1 MASTYDMVHLAAAI
15 RKSREGKDGEPT
27 ADEVFTEAKRYGL
40 LLKIE
45 DRISIN
51 EQAMFNARKAVL
63 RASLDWRKSDRDF
76 MKYIADVKNGN
87 IKFERQQAA
96 KLLREVQKK
105 GEKALKS
112 ATMHDDS
119 MVRRAMDNARDSNY
133 KRGLNADDALFRAIF
148 DTDPFGDPNQRR
160 NLNKPE
166 HRGALR
172 KLLGKFEEKNPGIL
186 DIDENGVVTNVDDL
200 LSEDRNV
207 NPLLQNGIMSE
218 MQVRAW
224 ADEGD
229 SNELRVYNRA
239 MEADAEALGEVKGAL
254 NDLGAKA
261 GELED
266 TQLALT
272 DDAVKELLS
281 SSAGMVEQVQTVLE
295 NPQTFSIDD
304 MDALEAQMDDFKELE
319 DSTARLKAL
328 QKKVMQEKPDR
339 AEKLRQN
346 MGISIA
352 STAFQ
357 SWAADN
363 GFDELGRIDADE
375 DGKLD
380 FDTYVQGRDDL
391 PAIMAFHRQQ
401 KRGAGRYG
409 MRKIGTGDIVQFRLN
424 GELIQGERLKY
435 HAADRPGVVRVMVPG
450 REPPT
455 VTLNPGDVDQIEIV
469 ARDPEKTTP
478 TDRRARR
485 ALFFRGGAIK
495 RAVDE
500 SAPSMDIGDAAQ
512 DETGNF
518 VVDESGRHLSRDEY
532 NSMVAKSTADRVI
545 VGKRVGDQ
553 KYLVQADGTVYKID
567 ESGEL
572 FKLGEEGADEA
583 ELREL
588 AAVADAPARRVAI
601 AEESPPGSG
610 NFSSRPVT
618 VEDLDADMFPQ
629 THAFEALEGE
639 PDTSGLNAEY
649 WDQVEAQ
656 RGPVTL
662 ESMGLKSVA
671 DFDPRR
677 TQTFSNERVI
687 GGMKFVDLD
696 RDADEEPFSD
706 EQDIEVGAG
715 VPDEQTTD
723 QAMAK
728 AEYDA
733 LTPEQKQVI
742 EQYNEAYRNAPPD
755 NRPQP
760 PEGYEITP
768 NGLRP
773 VSEAP
778 ITEQI
783 DQSAAEVGE
792 RPDEREDLV
801 ATVDELGLPTERESA
816 SLTDEEESTIRTWT
830 AQSQDANRQ
839 GLPGP
844 EVPEGYVL
852 VEGRGLQPERMA
864 PSAEPAPTREAT
876 DVDVSAVDMDVVA
889 PPPAQPAPVEAKPVE
904 VLSDE
909 DIDALSAPPPRIE
922 DEFPPPPPTAEL
934 PADVE
939 DALRATPES
948 EEAKEA
954 EAAEAKRK
962 ADAEAAETADPD
974 PVGTALDK
982 AAIEEA
988 AGDPKSKGEIK
999 TDAPARKPT
1008 DMTSQREEIAAKA
1021 KDIAAQLEA
1030 KKAPAPKTTKKER
1043 IKNVFTQ
1050 IFGDE
1055 DPFTEEKTDAVQ
1067 VEGQNK
1073 VKSTPPVVG
1082 QNTEPAKTPEPK
1094 EASTFSPDDVARD
1107 KEALEA
1113 LRNAQLRDAITTRNT
1128 EAVQ

>member
-27 ADEVFTEAKRYGL
+27 ADEVLTEAKRYGL
-40 LLKIE
+40 LLQIE
-45 DRISIN
+45 ERISIN
-51 EQAMFNARKAVL
+51 EKTMFNARKAVL

-160 NLNKPE
+160 DLNKPE

-172 KLLGKFEEKNPGIL
+172 ELLRKFEEKNDGIL

-207 NPLLQNGIMSE
+207 NPLLQNGIMSA

-239 MEADAEALGEVKGAL
+239 MEADAAALAKVEGAL
-254 NDLGAKA
+254 NDLGTKA

-281 SSAGMVEQVQTVLE
+281 SSADMVEQVQTVLE

-304 MDALEAQMDDFKELE
+304 MDALEDQMDDFEELE
-319 DSTARLKAL
+319 ASTERLKAL

-346 MGISIA
+346 MGISVA

-391 PAIMAFHRQQ
+391 PAIMAFYRQQ

-500 SAPSMDIGDAAQ
+500 SAPGMDIGDAAQ
-512 DETGNF
+512 DKGQF
-518 VVDESGRHLSRDEY
+518 VVDESGRHLTQDEY
-532 NSMVAKSTADRVI
+532 ESMVAKSMADRVI

-553 KYLVQADGTVYKID
+553 KYLVQADGTVYRID

-572 FKLGEEGADEA
+572 FELSEEGVDEA
-583 ELREL
+583 GAKEL

-639 PDTSGLNAEY
+639 PDTSGLNSEY

-662 ESMGLKSVA
+662 ESMGLKSVS
-671 DFDPRR
+671 DFDPRS

-715 VPDEQTTD
+715 VPNESTTE

-742 EQYNEAYRNAPPD
+742 EQYDEAYRNAPAGEKPE
-755 NRPQP
+755 P
-760 PEGYEITP
+760 PEGYENTP
-768 NGLRP
+768 YGTRP
-773 VSEAP
+773 VPEAP

-783 DQSAAEVGE
+783 AQSAAEMGE

-801 ATVDELGLPTERESA
+801 ATVDELGLPTEREPA
-816 SLTDEEESTIRTWT
+816 PLTEEEESTIRTWT
-830 AQSQDANRQ
+830 ARSQDANRQ

-864 PSAEPAPTREAT
+864 PSAEPAPTREAA
-876 DVDVSAVDMDVVA
+876 DLDVSAVDMDVVA

-922 DEFPPPPPTAEL
+922 DEFPPPPPTVEL
-934 PADVE
+934 PTDVE

-948 EEAKEA
+948 EEAKKA
-954 EAAEAKRK
+954 KAAEAKRK

-982 AAIEEA
+982 AAIEAA
-988 AGDPKSKGEIK
+988 AGEPESKGEIK

-1050 IFGDE
+1050 VFGSE
-1055 DPFTEEKTDAVQ
+1055 DPFAEEKADAVQ

-1082 QNTEPAKTPEPK
+1082 QNTEPAKTPAAPK
-1094 EASTFSPDDVARD
+1094 TPEVDQDEVDDKRV
-1107 KEALEA
+1107 KLSEGLQA
-1113 LRNAQLRDAITTRNT
+1113 LRDRSELARVTGQEL
-1128 EAVQ
+1128 Q

>member
-15 RKSREGKDGEPT
+15 RKSREGKDGKPT

-172 KLLGKFEEKNPGIL
+172 ELLRKFEDKNSGIL

-200 LSEDRNV
+200 LSEDENI
-207 NPLLQNGIMSE
+207 NPLLQNGIMSK

-239 MEADAEALGEVKGAL
+239 MEADAAALGEVKGAL
-254 NDLGAKA
+254 DRLGAKA

-281 SSAGMVEQVQTVLE
+281 SSAGMVAQVQTVLE

-304 MDALEAQMDDFKELE
+304 MDALEKQMDDFKELE
-319 DSTARLKAL
+319 DSTTRLKAL

-485 ALFFRGGAIK
+485 ALFLRGGAIK

-500 SAPSMDIGDAAQ
+500 SAPGMDIGDAAQ
-512 DETGNF
+512 DKGQF
-518 VVDESGRHLSRDEY
+518 VVDESGRHLTQDEY
-532 NSMVAKSTADRVI
+532 DSMVAKSMADRVI

-553 KYLVQADGTVYKID
+553 KYLVQADGTVYRID

-572 FKLGEEGADEA
+572 FELSEEDAAEEAGAK
-583 ELREL
+583 EL

-618 VEDLDADMFPQ
+618 VEDLEADMFPQ

-639 PDTSGLNAEY
+639 PDTSGLGAEY

-662 ESMGLKSVA
+662 ESMGLKYV
-671 DFDPRR
+671 DNFDPRS

-715 VPDEQTTD
+715 VPDEQTTE
-723 QAMAK
+723 QAITQ

-773 VSEAP
+773 IAEAP
-778 ITEQI
+778 ITEQM
-783 DQSAAEVGE
+783 DQKAAEVGD

-864 PSAEPAPTREAT
+864 PSVEPAPTREAE

-909 DIDALSAPPPRIE
+909 DIDALSAPSPKIE
-922 DEFPPPPPTAEL
+922 DESPPPPPTAKL
-934 PADVE
+934 PTDVE

-948 EEAKEA
+948 EEAEKA
-954 EAAEAKRK
+954 AAAEAKRK

-982 AAIEEA
+982 AAIEAA
-988 AGDPKSKGEIK
+988 AGEPESKGEIK
-999 TDAPARKPT
+999 LPPTEPTKIEDKSEAVKRKT
-1008 DMTSQREEIAAKA
+1008 KELADEIVKREA
-1021 KDIAAQLEA
+1021 DR
-1030 KKAPAPKTTKKER
+1030 KTTRRDK
-1043 IKNVFTQ
+1043 IKGVFEQTL
-1050 IFGDE
+1050 GVE

-1082 QNTEPAKTPEPK
+1082 QNTEPAKTPAAP
-1094 EASTFSPDDVARD
+1094 EASTFSPDDVAKD